1 MNFNRHLNFEG
12 LHAFMSA
19 SKYHWVN
26 YSDEKLLTVWKN
38 AQAAE
43 RGTRIHALAKEHI
56 ELGIKMPRTK
66 KTLDAFVNDAIG
78 FRMTP
83 EVVLVYSENCFGTA
97 DAIGYRED
105 DNFLRIHDL
114 KTGDTAASMMQLRVY
129 MALFCLEY
137 RKEPEKIEAE
147 LRIYQ
152 NDDVAYENPNPEDIR
167 KIMDTIIR
175 FDNLIKLNSKK
186 G

>member
-38 AQAAE
+38 SQAAE
-43 RGTRIHALAKEHI
+43 RGTRLHALAKEHI

-66 KTLDAFVNDAIG
+66 KTLDSFVNDAIG
-78 FRMTP
+78 FRMSP

-97 DAIGYRED
+97 DAISCQD
-105 DNFLRIHDL
+105 DFLRIHDL
-114 KTGDTAASMMQLRVY
+114 KTGEAAASMMQPRIY

-137 RKEPEKIEAE
+137 RKEPERIESE

-152 NDDVAYENPNPEDIR
+152 NDTIQISVPDPKDID

-175 FDNLIKLNSKK
+175 FDDVIEKMKLEE
-186 G
+186 

>member
-1 MNFNRHLNFEG
+1 MNFNRHSNFEG

-26 YSDEKLLTVWKN
+26 YSDEKMLTVWKN
-38 AQAAE
+38 MQAAE
-43 RGTRIHALAKEHI
+43 RGTRLHALAKEHI

-78 FRMTP
+78 FRMEP

-97 DAIGYRED
+97 DAIGFRD
-105 DNFLRIHDL
+105 DFLRIHDL
-114 KTGDTAASMMQLRVY
+114 KTGETVASMMQPRIY

-137 RKEPEKIEAE
+137 RKEPDRIESE

-152 NDDVAYENPNPEDIR
+152 NDEVFIETPDPMEIR
-167 KIMDTIIR
+167 KIMDTIVR
-175 FDNLIKLNSKK
+175 FDNLIKISKEK

>member
-1 MNFNRHLNFEG
+1 MNFNRHSNFEG

-19 SKYHWVN
+19 SKYHWIN
-26 YSDEKLLTVWKN
+26 YSDEKLLTVWNNTKMT
-38 AQAAE
+38 E
-43 RGTRIHALAKEHI
+43 RGIKLHALAKEHI

-66 KTLDAFVNDAIG
+66 KTLDSFINDAIG
-78 FRMTP
+78 FRMKP

-97 DAIGYRED
+97 DAIGFRD
-105 DNFLRIHDL
+105 DFLRIHDL
-114 KTGDTAASMMQLRVY
+114 KTGEGVASMVQLRIY

-152 NDDVAYENPNPEDIR
+152 HDEIFAETPNPEEIR
-167 KIMDTIIR
+167 KIMDTIVR
-175 FDNLIKLNSKK
+175 FDNLIKLNSEK

>member
-26 YSDEKLLTVWKN
+26 YSDDKLLTVWKN
-38 AQAAE
+38 SQAQE
-43 RGTRIHALAKEHI
+43 RGIRLHALAKEHI

-66 KTLDAFVNDAIG
+66 KTLDSFINDAIG

-83 EVVLVYSENCFGTA
+83 EVVLVYSENCFGTT
-97 DAIGYRED
+97 DAIGFR

-114 KTGDTAASMMQLRVY
+114 KTGESIASMMQPRIY

-137 RKEPEKIEAE
+137 RKEPERIESE

-152 NDDVAYENPNPEDIR
+152 NDEIFVETPDPIEIR
-167 KIMDTIIR
+167 KIMDTIVR
-175 FDNLIKLNSKK
+175 FDNLIKTANEK

>member
-1 MNFNRHLNFEG
+1 MNFNKHSNFEG

-38 AQAAE
+38 MQAAE
-43 RGTRIHALAKEHI
+43 RGTRLHALAKEHI

-78 FRMTP
+78 FRMKP

-97 DAIGYRED
+97 DAIGFRD
-105 DNFLRIHDL
+105 DFLRVHDL
-114 KTGDTAASMMQLRVY
+114 KTGENAASMMQPRIY

-137 RKEPEKIEAE
+137 RKEPERIESE

-152 NDDVAYENPNPEDIR
+152 NDEIFIETPDPTEIR
-167 KIMDTIIR
+167 RIMDTIVR
-175 FDNLIKLNSKK
+175 FDNLIKTTNEK